1 MRGKGVS
8 ERGDAEGATC
18 LSVFVLEH
26 VQVGKEGEWQLE
38 RLCGGAAGT
47 CHLAGAGG
55 HGNARVLPAERR
67 GERERVL

>member
-26 VQVGKEGEWQLE
+26 VEVGQGGEWQLA
-38 RLCGGAAGT
+38 RRRGGAAGA

-67 GERERVL
+67 GGRERVL

>member
-38 RLCGGAAGT
+38 RLRGGAAGT
-47 CHLAGAGG
+47 CHLAGAGS

-67 GERERVL
+67 GGRERVL

>member
-38 RLCGGAAGT
+38 RLRGGA
-47 CHLAGAGG
+47 
-55 HGNARVLPAERR
+55 AERR
-67 GERERVL
+67 GGRERVL